1 MDTNWKHQKD
11 AITTD
16 QKFRNEDEHLHELD
30 KRHLKES
37 EKKDL
42 ELIAKR
48 RRPRLRARR
57 TRTRSGSS
65 MRPKVS
71 GSAEG

>member
-1 MDTNWKHQKD
+1 MVPVPLIGPSLNEGEMKTNWKHQKD

-37 EKKDL
+37 EKKDPA
-42 ELIAKR
+42 LIAKKQG
-48 RRPRLRARR
+48 A
-57 TRTRSGSS
+57 TS
-65 MRPKVS
+65 PKEDD
-71 GSAEG
+71 GD